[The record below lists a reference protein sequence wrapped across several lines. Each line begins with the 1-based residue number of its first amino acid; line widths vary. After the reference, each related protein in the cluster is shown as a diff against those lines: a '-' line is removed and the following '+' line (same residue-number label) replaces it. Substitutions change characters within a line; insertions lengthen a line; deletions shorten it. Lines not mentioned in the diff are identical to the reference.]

1 MVLSRNLTIAVKDNS
16 GPGLTHKYMGLSSN
30 DQRLLLHTQIIT
42 ASIYELPKR
51 FTSAAVNTT
60 PKRQLQ
66 TMFSKTT
73 PTVGPSPEPLIVYPY
88 LHRKSQCCSCSTVM
102 PGDICFNCGRLSTL
116 LVTPRPPRN
125 SFGHT
130 APATNE
136 AVPPQSRP
144 VSKNQPFEQQYTCI
158 QELLTAKDRP
168 TKPYP
173 MRPAFDSQ
181 LIEVDGLLDARI
193 KLAQNYFLAARDAA
207 LLDDGDSKV
216 SSDRSPSSSK
226 FVSDASTAYSS
237 WSSTSSSQTP
247 RSDSFA
253 ISDVLSESGAPYA
266 HIVEQWLEGSKSP
279 KKSSTKLTRRGV
291 DCRLNLA
298 GRSCEWVIFL

>member
-1 MVLSRNLTIAVKDNS
+1 MAVKDNS
-16 GPGLTHKYMGLSSN
+16 GPSLTYKYMGLPSN

-42 ASIYELPKR
+42 ASVYELPKR
-51 FTSAAVNTT
+51 FRYTAVNTT
-60 PKRQLQ
+60 NKRQLQ
-66 TMFSKTT
+66 AIFSKMT
-73 PTVGPSPEPLIVYPY
+73 PTVGSSPEPLLIYPY

-130 APATNE
+130 APATNGT
-136 AVPPQSRP
+136 VPPQYRP
-144 VSKNQPFEQQYTCI
+144 VSQSQPFSRQYRCI
-158 QELLTAKDRP
+158 QELLTAQNRP

-181 LIEVDGLLDARI
+181 LNEIDGLLDASI
-193 KLAQNYFLAARDAA
+193 KLAQNCFLAARDATV
-207 LLDDGDSKV
+207 LDDGDSKV
-216 SSDRSPSSSK
+216 SSGRSPSSSK
-226 FVSDASTAYSS
+226 FVSDASTAYSTG
-237 WSSTSSSQTP
+237 SSTSSSQTP
-247 RSDSFA
+247 RSDSVA
-253 ISDVLSESGAPYA
+253 VSETLSESGAPYA
-266 HIVEQWLEGSKSP
+266 HVVEQWLEGSKSP
-279 KKSSTKLTRRGV
+279 KNSSTKLTRRGV